1 MDNFEVRQMYKAIVN
16 YLCCPKCR
24 TSLTLRVEVENEDD
38 VLEGA
43 LTCAC
48 GHVYRI
54 SRGVADFNSKE
65 QGFANQWEAMDEE
78 QRFEELDR
86 DMDKKNPIE
95 VIQRRELVLGTI
107 ADAAANHNCKIILDI
122 ASGRGLLLTE
132 LAKRLSDDVHIIS
145 IDLSAFVLKYDYQK
159 FKRISPNKKISYLA
173 CDATNLPLK
182 DNIIDAATTYG
193 GFSNMLGCAGEA
205 LQDSHRVIKP
215 GGILV
220 DSYVVIEKKSQGY
233 EILRKVCAE
242 QNITGAESF
251 FLHNGLAKYHGDLFS
266 AVECNTVF
274 EGAGVGNGMDLL
286 PYDGEWYAEQVFV
299 SEK

>member
-1 MDNFEVRQMYKAIVN
+1 MYKAIVN

-24 TSLTLRVEVENEDD
+24 ADLALRVEIENEDD

-48 GHVYRI
+48 GHTFRI
-54 SRGVADFNSKE
+54 SQGVADFNSKE
-65 QGFANQWEAMDEE
+65 QSFSNQWESMSEE
-78 QRFEELDR
+78 QSFEELDR
-86 DMDKKNPIE
+86 DMDEKNPTE

-107 ADAAANHNCKIILDI
+107 VDTVANHNCKILLDI

-132 LAKRLSDDVHIIS
+132 LAKHLRDDVHIIS

-159 FKRISPNKKISYLA
+159 FKRIAPNKKISYLA

-182 DNIIDAATTYG
+182 DSVVDAATTYG

-205 LQDSHRVIKP
+205 LQDAHRVIKP
-215 GGILV
+215 GGRLV
-220 DSYVVIEKKSQGY
+220 DSYVVIVKDSQSY
-233 EILRKVCAE
+233 EILRRVCAE
-242 QNITGAESF
+242 RNITDAVEF
-251 FLHNGLAKYHGDLFS
+251 FLHDNLTKHHGDLFS
-266 AVECNTVF
+266 TMECNTVF
-274 EGAGVGNGMDLL
+274 EGISVNNGMDLL
-286 PYDGEWYAEQVFV
+286 PYHGEWYAEQVFV